1 MKKELPQD
9 LRNAILC
16 EWTKTSADLVFRALG
31 NKSKCSRLLSEQL
44 LFDFFQV
51 TETVL
56 DIYKRSHFP
65 RLSDL
70 RPKARPAFFE
80 LAEFVESLACR
91 DCQYF
96 LDALENFKNKD
107 QVY

>member
-9 LRNAILC
+9 LRNAIFC
-16 EWTKTSADLVFRALG
+16 EWITTSASLVFRALG
-31 NKSKCSRLLSEQL
+31 KKSKCSKLLEEK
-44 LFDFFQV
+44 LFHDFYGI

-80 LAEFVESLACR
+80 LAEFVESLDCR